1 MRKKVVEIKN
11 LSYSYPNG
19 TVALKS
25 VSLDI
30 FEGETVAII
39 GPNGAGKSTL
49 VLHLNGILRSNN
61 GRVHI
66 LGLEMNHR
74 NLREIR
80 KRVGIVFQN
89 PDDQLFMPTVFDDVA
104 FGPINMGL
112 SESEV
117 KQRVEKALQE
127 VGMQGYENRSP
138 HHLSFGEKKRISL
151 ATALSMR
158 PEILVIDEPTS
169 NLDPKGRRGLIKL
182 LQGIETTKVIA
193 THDLEMVLEVCQ
205 RAVILSDGKIVAN
218 DRARILLANE
228 HLLETHQLEV
238 PISLR
243 LSTVSYRLPIH
254 KKI

>member
-1 MRKKVVEIKN
+1 MKKKVIEIRN
-11 LSYSYPNG
+11 LTYSYPDG
-19 TVALKS
+19 TVALKG
-25 VSLDI
+25 VNLDI

-49 VLHLNGILRSNN
+49 VLHLNGILRSNSGHLN
-61 GRVHI
+61 I
-66 LGLEMNHR
+66 LGLEVNHR
-74 NLREIR
+74 NLKEIR

-158 PEILVIDEPTS
+158 PEILVMDEPTS
-169 NLDPKGRRGLIKL
+169 NLDPKSRRGLIKL
-182 LQGIETTKVIA
+182 LQGIKTTKVIA

-218 DRARILLANE
+218 GRPKKLLADE

-238 PISLR
+238 PVSLR
-243 LSTVSYRLPIH
+243 LSTAGQRR
-254 KKI
+254 